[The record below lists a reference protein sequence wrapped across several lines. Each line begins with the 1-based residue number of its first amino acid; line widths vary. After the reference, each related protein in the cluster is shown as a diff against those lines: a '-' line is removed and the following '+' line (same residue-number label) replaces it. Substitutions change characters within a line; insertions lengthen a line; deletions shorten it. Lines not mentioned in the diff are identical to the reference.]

1 MGKNMGKLYKKAPVK
16 TQKYSFPYFH
26 LSGKILYPVTR
37 FKLFEPETV
46 YTTPYTTFMRNNILI
61 ILLVLIGFSSCKDDE
76 VVPGPTPTPV
86 PETLYFP
93 PVTGTEWQT
102 TTPAS
107 LNWNGTELNNLYS
120 YLQSKNTKA
129 FIILK
134 NGKIVAELYF
144 GTFTVDSNWYWA
156 SAGKT
161 VTGML
166 VGIAQQEG
174 LLNINNKTSQYLGA
188 GWTSL
193 PLAKENLITVKHQ
206 LTMTTGL
213 DDAVQPE
220 NDCTLSGCLQYK
232 ADAGTRWAYH
242 NAPYTI
248 LDKVVENATGQTFN
262 NYFQQKIRNKIGM
275 NGIWLPSGYNNVY
288 YSTPRSMARFGL
300 LMLNKGKWDQTP
312 VISDTNYFN
321 AQVNTS
327 QNINPSYGYLT
338 WLNGKTNHM
347 LPTLQV
353 LFPGMLTPNAPAD
366 MYAALGKNDQ
376 KVYVVPSQKLVVIR
390 MGESAG
396 NVQLAV
402 SSFDNELWGTL
413 KTIIGYYETLPTQ

>member
-1 MGKNMGKLYKKAPVK
+1 MRKLLPV
-16 TQKYSFPYFH
+16 F
-26 LSGKILYPVTR
+26 
-37 FKLFEPETV
+37 
-46 YTTPYTTFMRNNILI
+46 
-61 ILLVLIGFSSCKDDE
+61 LLTIVLFSSCKDE
-76 VVPGPTPTPV
+76 ETPTPDPVPVPV

-93 PVTGTEWQT
+93 PVSGTEWQT
-102 TTPAS
+102 TTAAS
-107 LNWNGTELNNLYS
+107 LGWNTTELNNLYT

-134 NGKIVAELYF
+134 NGKIVAERYF
-144 GTFTVDSNWYWA
+144 GTFTADSNWYWA

-161 VTGML
+161 ITAML

-174 LLNINNKTSQYLGA
+174 LLNINNKTSQYLGT

-193 PLAKENLITVKHQ
+193 PLAKENLITVKNQ

-213 DDAVQPE
+213 DDGVPD
-220 NDCTLSGCLQYK
+220 NDCTLPGCLQYK
-232 ADAGTRWAYH
+232 ADAGARWAYH

-248 LDKVVENATGQTFN
+248 LDKVVENASGLTYN
-262 NYFQQKIRNKIGM
+262 NYFQQKIRNRIGM
-275 NGIWLPSGYNNVY
+275 NGLWLPNGYNNVY
-288 YSTPRSMARFGL
+288 YSSPRSMARFGL

-312 VISDTNYFN
+312 ILSDTNYFN

-327 QNINPSYGYLT
+327 QSLNPSYGYLT
-338 WLNGKTNHM
+338 WLNGKTSHM

-353 LFPGMLTPNAPAD
+353 SFPGMLAPNAPAD

-396 NVQLAV
+396 NVQLAL
-402 SSFDNELWGTL
+402 SSFDNELWGKL
-413 KTIIGYYETLPTQ
+413 KTIIGY